1 MRAPP
6 SSLFWLSALLDIALG
21 ERLPGACGA
30 PPATRQVDADATA
43 AVPGAILGGLAD
55 PRSGWRRRR
64 GRLRLDLGRSTGV
77 HRRVRSVRDVRDI
90 GIRIRPGVDVDAGDR
105 DGLRAR
111 ARLRRGRTT
120 GCYQKRGGDQKGW
133 KFGHSSR
140 YNAASPID

>member
-43 AVPGAILGGLAD
+43 AVPGAILGGLAG
-55 PRSGWRRRR
+55 PGSGW
-64 GRLRLDLGRSTGV
+64 GV
-77 HRRVRSVRDVRDI
+77 PRRVRSVRDVRDI